1 MNVENILDNIATSV
15 IITNKYME
23 IVHVNASGES
33 FLRNSK
39 EKLLNKKIND
49 IFAKKNNLI
58 INQIYDAIALGQS
71 SISRDMDIS
80 LKSKIKHIVD
90 CNVQAIY
97 IDKEKH
103 VLLEILQNQRHKS
116 IEKNAR
122 FNDRNNATQM
132 ITRSIAHE
140 IKNPLGGIRGAA
152 QLLDSELKKN
162 QKEYTEIIINEVD
175 RLKNYIDRMLGPSE
189 LPELNATNIHF
200 LIERV
205 LKLLKTDQDK
215 ETTFVRDYDPSIPD
229 VKIDND
235 MIIQALL
242 NILKNAQEATVE
254 GGTVLIK
261 TRVERNYTINSIRYN
276 LVAMIDIID
285 DGIGISPD
293 IKSKLFLPLVTNK
306 PKGSGLGLSISQ
318 KLVSLNNGIIV
329 YEDDDAR
336 TIFKI
341 ILPIE
346 NY

>member
-23 IVHVNASGES
+23 IVHVNASGEN

-132 ITRSIAHE
+132 ITRSIARRFRKTN
-140 IKNPLGGIRGAA
+140 ISWNN
-152 QLLDSELKKN
+152 S
-162 QKEYTEIIINEVD
+162 IINFFF
-175 RLKNYIDRMLGPSE
+175 KKIFYITSYQFRYFIPFI
-189 LPELNATNIHF
+189 IHC
-200 LIERV
+200 
-205 LKLLKTDQDK
+205 
-215 ETTFVRDYDPSIPD
+215 
-229 VKIDND
+229 
-235 MIIQALL
+235 
-242 NILKNAQEATVE
+242 
-254 GGTVLIK
+254 
-261 TRVERNYTINSIRYN
+261 
-276 LVAMIDIID
+276 
-285 DGIGISPD
+285 
-293 IKSKLFLPLVTNK
+293 
-306 PKGSGLGLSISQ
+306 
-318 KLVSLNNGIIV
+318 
-329 YEDDDAR
+329 
-336 TIFKI
+336 
-341 ILPIE
+341 
-346 NY
+346 

>member
-23 IVHVNASGES
+23 IVHVNASGEN

-152 QLLDSELKKN
+152 QLLDSEIEKN
-162 QKEYTEIIINEVD
+162 QKEYTEIIDQVSKKNFQLNQKPLNVHAILEKIPNFVD
-175 RLKNYIDRMLGPSE
+175 S
-189 LPELNATNIHF
+189 LNLTADSV
-200 LIERV
+200 E
-205 LKLLKTDQDK
+205 
-215 ETTFVRDYDPSIPD
+215 RDYDPSIPE
-229 VKIDND
+229 VRIDND

-261 TRVERNYTINSIRYN
+261 TRVERNYTISSIRYN

-306 PKGSGLGLSISQ
+306 PKGSGLRLSISQ